1 VELILISSLVHP
13 LSNFDTLF
21 ILGETN
27 GTHPLQKG
35 KQEPQE
41 PREHPKH
48 TATTNNTLIG

>member
-1 VELILISSLVHP
+1 VHP

-21 ILGETN
+21 FWGETN

-35 KQEPQE
+35 KQELQE
-41 PREHPKH
+41 LREHPKH

>member
-35 KQEPQE
+35 KQELQE
-41 PREHPKH
+41 LREHPKH
-48 TATTNNTLIG
+48 TTTTNNTLIG